1 MRANEKI
8 LRAARK
14 VKSLRAAVRAVR
26 RAQAVGRRVVFTN
39 GCFDLL
45 HRGHTRYLEQARAL
59 GDLLVVAVNSDASV
73 RQLKGAGR
81 PLIPAAE
88 RAEVLASLAAVDL
101 VLIFDDL
108 DPGRVIRAVR
118 PDVLVKGG
126 DWPVDQIVGADF
138 VRSIG
143 GKVRSLP
150 YLKGASTSEL
160 IQRVISAGSH
170 QPSAL
175 RNPTAISDR
184 DSDRKAPS
192 LPSAISFQ
200 LQKEPRKPSEH

>member
-1 MRANEKI
+1 MTANEKI

-81 PLIPAAE
+81 PVIPAAE

-160 IQRVISAGSH
+160 IRRVTSAFSH
-170 QPSAL
+170 QPGTPL
-175 RNPTAISDR
+175 RSGVAIN
-184 DSDRKAPS
+184 
-192 LPSAISFQ
+192 FQ
-200 LQKEPRKPSEH
+200 LQREPRKPSDH